1 LFGIARRESL
11 VEVDQLTKRYGDVAA
26 IRDVSFQARE
36 GEILAFLGKNGAGKT
51 TTMRIMTGFMPPTS
65 GTVRINGFD
74 IREESLDA
82 RRQIGYLPET
92 APLYEDMSV
101 RGYLEFCARLR
112 EVPARDIADRIE
124 TVMQAVNIADRRNW
138 LIGKLSKGLRR
149 RVGLAQALVHNPKVL
164 ILDEPTEGL
173 DPEQIIEIRHL
184 ILGLR
189 GDHTVILSTHILP
202 EAQALADRIVIIDQG
217 RIVAVDTAENLT
229 STVESARRLRIEASG
244 PAAAVRERL
253 AAFPGVH
260 TVTATDGIEGGTRAR
275 FIVESERDTDLRE
288 GLASMV
294 IQAGW
299 GLLELEPLEPTLE
312 DIFLRLT
319 AQARA
324 AASSPSPA
332 SRAAELE
339 PEAVAP

>member
-1 LFGIARRESL
+1 M

-51 TTMRIMTGFMPPTS
+51 TTMRIMTGFLPPTS

-112 EVPARDIADRIE
+112 EVPAREAATRVE

-229 STVESARRLRIEASG
+229 TTVQSARRLRIEVAG
-244 PAAAVRERL
+244 PASAVRDRL
-253 AAFPGVH
+253 RAFPGVLS
-260 TVTATDGIEGGTRAR
+260 VEAAEGAEAGRAR
-275 FIVESERDTDLRE
+275 FIVESERDSDIRE
-288 GLASMV
+288 SLAAAMV
-294 IQAGW
+294 QAGW

-319 AQARA
+319 AQAREA
-324 AASSPSPA
+324 ARSSASGSVK
-332 SRAAELE
+332 RGGVTEQKEAEE
-339 PEAVAP
+339 APEAVAP